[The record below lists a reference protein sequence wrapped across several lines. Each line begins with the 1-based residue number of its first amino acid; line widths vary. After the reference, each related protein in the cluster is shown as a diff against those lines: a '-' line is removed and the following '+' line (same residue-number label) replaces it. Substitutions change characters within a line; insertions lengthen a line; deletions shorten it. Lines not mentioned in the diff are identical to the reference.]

1 MSRNINNVR
10 NIGIM
15 AHIDAGKTTTTE
27 RILFQT
33 GVVHKIGEVDDGTT
47 VMDYMEQERER
58 GITITSAATTCF
70 WREHQINIIDTPG
83 HVDFTAEVQRSL
95 RVLDGAIA
103 VFCGVAGVQPQTET
117 VWHQANMYN
126 VPRIAYVNK
135 LDRVGANFERVVQM
149 MRDRLNANPVIM
161 QLPIG
166 NEDLFVGLVDLLN
179 NKAYL
184 FEEGSLGLKH
194 NEVDIPAEMVEKAAE
209 MRLKLIESVAELD
222 DELLEKYLNGVE
234 PTIDSIFQALRKGT
248 IDSKIVPVFCGSS
261 FKNKGVKFLLD
272 AIVDYLPSPLDK
284 KEVLGFEVEDHDK
297 AVHLKID
304 ESEKYSSLAFKI
316 ITDQFVGR
324 LTFIRIYSGTLK
336 IGMQVLNPGAE
347 KKERVSKI
355 LRMYA
360 NRREEITEAFAGD
373 IVAIPGLK
381 FARTGDTLCE
391 LQHPLLFEKIQ
402 FAEPVINQSIEAKT
416 MADQDKL
423 IEALNK
429 LSEEDPTFKFYT
441 DSESGQTIISGVGE
455 LHLEIIVDRLK
466 REFNVAARVGKPQV
480 AYRETVTGS
489 VEQEGKFERQQGT
502 KGQFGHVVLLIEPNE
517 RGKGFEFENRTSIT
531 QIPKQFIASIEQS
544 ARESIAVGP
553 IAGYTMIDVKVQL
566 IGGSYDELNSS
577 ELAYKIA
584 TSMAIKD
591 GVRKAQPIV
600 LEPMFEVEVVAPEE
614 YAGDVIADLSSRRGK
629 IEGISQDGTLQ
640 TVKAGVPLS
649 EMFGYVT
656 QLRSMSQGR
665 GVYTM
670 TFSHYE
676 PALVNNNNSHINV
689 GWLAK

>member
-1 MSRNINNVR
+1 MSRNINKVR

-27 RILFQT
+27 RILFLT

-47 VMDYMEQERER
+47 VMDYMDQERER

-70 WREHQINIIDTPG
+70 WREHQVNIIDTPG

-117 VWHQANMYN
+117 VWHQANTYN
-126 VPRIAYVNK
+126 VPRIAYINK
-135 LDRVGANFERVVQM
+135 LDRVGANFERAVQM
-149 MRDRLNANPVIM
+149 MRDRLNANPVVM
-161 QLPIG
+161 QLPIE
-166 NEDLFVGLVDLLN
+166 NEDLFKGIVDLLN

-194 NEVDIPAEMVEKAAE
+194 NEIEIPADMLEKAAE
-209 MRLKLIESVAELD
+209 MRLKLIESVSELD
-222 DELLEKYLNGVE
+222 DELLEKYLNGEEPDVE
-234 PTIDSIFQALRKGT
+234 SLFKALRKGT

-284 KEVLGFEVEDHDK
+284 NEVQGFEVEDHEK
-297 AVHLKID
+297 VIHLKID
-304 ESEKYSSLAFKI
+304 ESEKFSSLAFKI

-336 IGMQVLNPGAE
+336 LGMQVLNPAAE

-360 NRREEITEAFAGD
+360 NRREEMTEAFAGD

-423 IEALNK
+423 IDALTK

-455 LHLEIIVDRLK
+455 LHLEIIVDRIK

-480 AYRETVTGS
+480 AYRETVTAS
-489 VEQEGKFERQQGT
+489 AEQEGKFERQQGT

-531 QIPKQFIASIEQS
+531 QIPKQYIASIEQS

-676 PALVNNNNSHINV
+676 PALINSNNSHIKA
-689 GWLAK
+689 GW